1 VNVGTQIGQYKVV
14 GALGAGG
21 MGTVLL
27 AEHVL
32 LGRRAAIKT
41 LLPELSRETEIV
53 ERFFNEA
60 RATSAITDPGV
71 VQIFD
76 FGYTDDG
83 HAYIVMELLSGE
95 SLAMRMEHLGPMPVQ
110 EALRIVRQCAASLG
124 AAHEQGIVHRD
135 LKPENI
141 FLVHD
146 AEAQGGERTKVL
158 DFGICKL
165 DGTSKVKT
173 QSGVTMGTPV
183 YMSPEQCRGAAAVDH
198 RSDIYALGCVL
209 FHMLTGE
216 PPFDGEGTG
225 DIIAAHVRD
234 TAPLCSSLRP
244 TIPASVNALVMRC
257 LEKKPENRF
266 ASMEELRAAIETIQA
281 SLSSPPQAVSR
292 MSAQIGIP
300 LPSGFRSNGPTST
313 KWNASDAPHSMVD
326 IRPRRRRGLL
336 AGAVAAM
343 AMVIVAVAAFA
354 WPDEVPAHAATTTTA
369 PATPTELAAPTP
381 VVAAPAGVAAPAP
394 TVAPPAEGA
403 LPVIT
408 AKTIEAAPV
417 ETPTVTPPVEATTK
431 PKAVAKKPA
440 KSPRSRARAEKKAT
454 TASKEP
460 TSTEDL
466 YETR

>member
-1 VNVGTQIGQYKVV
+1 MNVGTQIGQYKVV

-41 LLPELSRETEIV
+41 LLPELSREPEIV

-95 SLAMRMEHLGPMPVQ
+95 PLAVRMEHLGPMPVQ
-110 EALRIVRQCAASLG
+110 EALRIARQCAASLG
-124 AAHEQGIVHRD
+124 AAHEHGIVHRD

-165 DGTSKVKT
+165 DGISKVKT
-173 QSGVTMGTPV
+173 QSGITMGTPV

-216 PPFDGEGTG
+216 PPFDGEGSG
-225 DIIAAHVRD
+225 DVIAAHVRD
-234 TAPLCSSLRP
+234 TAPLCSTLRP
-244 TIPASVNALVMRC
+244 TIPASVDGLVMRC
-257 LEKKPENRF
+257 LEKKPEHRF
-266 ASMEELRAAIETIQA
+266 TSMNELHEAIATIQA
-281 SLSSPPQAVSR
+281 SLSAPPQPVAR
-292 MSAQIGIP
+292 MSAQMNVP
-300 LPSGFRSNGPTST
+300 LPSGFRSNGPTAA
-313 KWNASDAPHSMVD
+313 KWEIDASGATPSLVD
-326 IRPRRRRGLL
+326 IRPRRRRGLV
-336 AGAVAAM
+336 AGAVVAIALT
-343 AMVIVAVAAFA
+343 VVAVAAFA
-354 WPDEVPAHAATTTTA
+354 WPDEAPAHAANA
-369 PATPTELAAPTP
+369 PDPTSTATPTELAPPP
-381 VVAAPAGVAAPAP
+381 VPAPAVAPAP
-394 TVAPPAEGA
+394 VVVSAPAPAPAPAAAAATAAPPDRAVVKKVSA
-403 LPVIT
+403 RAS
-408 AKTIEAAPV
+408 AKQA
-417 ETPTVTPPVEATTK
+417 
-431 PKAVAKKPA
+431 AKK
-440 KSPRSRARAEKKAT
+440 STRSRARTAKAA
-454 TASKEP
+454 TAAAKESP
-460 TSTEDL
+460 STEDL